1 MFSEPLEADIE
12 ARLNGEYLWGRH
24 CLLLREA
31 FISLPVFI
39 AFLTASAMC
48 RSSHPGIDKPTFG
61 EYNPGKCDTG
71 RFDIT
76 PLSLR
81 IPPEKEKIINRA
93 AAKAGKTKSAF
104 ILEAVDE
111 KLGLVKDRERN
122 IRELA
127 GWLPSEEAK
136 KLRESL
142 RVFTQIHEGDWD

>member
-1 MFSEPLEADIE
+1 M
-12 ARLNGEYLWGRH
+12 RY
-24 CLLLREA
+24 RE
-31 FISLPVFI
+31 IGL
-39 AFLTASAMC
+39 M
-48 RSSHPGIDKPTFG
+48 
-61 EYNPGKCDTG
+61 
-71 RFDIT
+71 

-81 IPPEKEKIINRA
+81 IPPEKERMINRA

-127 GWLPSEEAK
+127 GWLPAEEAK

-142 RVFTQIHEGDWD
+142 RLFTQIHEGDWD